1 MPFAFDI
8 RGSSLLQLTLAESR
22 FSPFE
27 FYGDAPYPEH
37 QATKAEVETLVRDY
51 IARLDGRALDAALA
65 NHREYLHNWEPQRVG
80 EAKTLEDYAR
90 LCAFA
95 ELHAGLMA
103 AESELLLASLL
114 PPQPT
119 DRVFDDDP
127 ELFGALS
134 DGLMPLLPEN
144 IESQWVATN
153 AVFFR
158 NDAVLFPHP
167 FLVEYRELL
176 GALADLA
183 RDPKLGIF
191 VALHPHRRATRDE
204 LQYRLLEDYWDGMK
218 LTPETLDSLDRH
230 DQGTSFHAAV
240 GRGVAEELFNPLLGT
255 WFDWRARGDDENDP
269 AKRLYIREVKP
280 PIGAFDRKLSAVLNR
295 ELHAERDTRTKR
307 FTHVDGKVCRYPV
320 ETYPPTAQNPRAELP
335 TPERARKL
343 WRVDGP
349 MTDEQWYELV
359 GLFYRGNELIAEH
372 FQDAFANSLPR
383 SD

>member
-8 RGSSLLQLTLAESR
+8 RTSSLLQLTLAESR

-37 QATKAEVETLVRDY
+37 QATKAEVEMLVRDY
-51 IARLDGRALDAALA
+51 VDGFDDQALDAALA
-65 NHREYLHNWEPQRVG
+65 DHREYLRDWEPQRME
-80 EAKTLEDYAR
+80 EAKTREDYAR

-95 ELHAGLMA
+95 ELHAALMA
-103 AESELLLASLL
+103 AESELLRASLL
-114 PPQPT
+114 APQPT
-119 DRVFDDDP
+119 DPVFDDDP
-127 ELFGALS
+127 ALFPTLL

-158 NDAVLFPHP
+158 NDAVLLPHS
-167 FLVEYRELL
+167 FLAEYRELL

-183 RDPKLGIF
+183 GDPKLRVF
-191 VALHPHRRATRDE
+191 VALHPYRRATRDD

-218 LTPETLDSLDRH
+218 LNPETLDSLDRH

-240 GRGVAEELFNPLLGT
+240 GRSEAEELFNPLLGT
-255 WFDWRARGDDENDP
+255 WFDWRARDDDETDSI
-269 AKRLYIREVKP
+269 KRLYIREVKP
-280 PIGAFDRKLSAVLNR
+280 PIGAFDRELSAVINR

-307 FTHVDGKVCRYPV
+307 FTHVDGKVCRYPL
-320 ETYPPTAQNPRAELP
+320 ESYAPTAQDPRAALQA
-335 TPERARKL
+335 PERARKL

-359 GLFYRGNELIAEH
+359 SLFYRGNELIAEH
-372 FQDAFANSLPR
+372 FQEAFASSRPR